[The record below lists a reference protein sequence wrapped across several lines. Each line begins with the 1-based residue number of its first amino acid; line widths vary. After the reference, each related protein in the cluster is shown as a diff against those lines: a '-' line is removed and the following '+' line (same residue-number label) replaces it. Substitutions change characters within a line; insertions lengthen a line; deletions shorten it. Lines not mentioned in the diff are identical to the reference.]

1 MLLSYRNKKEK
12 GLEKKKDKQNDIID
26 YIKKKGECSLE

>member
-12 GLEKKKDKQNDIID
+12 GLEKKDKQNDIID